1 MKKVLCLCNN
11 YEDIRVISEKLW
23 CKELHVHAFKHISYV
38 VYMRK
43 GSEKW
48 THLFDITQ
56 QSGHIS
62 QIYILRDDDGLII
75 DWLSYKFDL
84 LAYI

>member
-1 MKKVLCLCNN
+1 ML
-11 YEDIRVISEKLW
+11 
-23 CKELHVHAFKHISYV
+23 
-38 VYMRK
+38 K

>member
-1 MKKVLCLCNN
+1 ML
-11 YEDIRVISEKLW
+11 
-23 CKELHVHAFKHISYV
+23 
-38 VYMRK
+38 K

-56 QSGHIS
+56 QSGRIS